1 MNTTAHPPL
10 ANGRSRSVWP
20 QLAAPRRWQSV
31 DVISDLHLHAGDMP
45 TFSAWQNYM
54 ATTPADA
61 VFILGDLFE
70 VWVGDDVLEAPSGR
84 SLGFE
89 ARCQQVLASA
99 AQRLSLFFMHGN
111 RDFLLGDGY
120 AHGACMTLLS
130 DPTVLTFDAQG
141 WLLTHGDALC
151 LADADYQ
158 QFRATVRTAAW
169 RGEFLARPLTER
181 HRIARSLRTQSE
193 SIKAAGAPVA
203 EIDRASACD
212 WLRAAGAGN
221 LVHGHTHRPDDEQ
234 INDALADASAPLH
247 RWALSDW
254 DANARPPRLQVLRLS
269 LAQQPQRIT
278 LPSGF

>member
-1 MNTTAHPPL
+1 MPPL
-10 ANGRSRSVWP
+10 V
-20 QLAAPRRWQSV
+20 LAQAPSHELV
-31 DVISDLHLHAGDMP
+31 LAPGVECVYFISDLHLQASEPG
-45 TFSAWQNYM
+45 TFDAWAAYMQN
-54 ATTPADA
+54 TPCQALC
-61 VFILGDLFE
+61 VLGDLFE
-70 VWVGDDVLEAPSGR
+70 VWVGDDVLAAPSGR

-89 ARCQQVLASA
+89 AHCQQVLASA
-99 AQRLSLFFMHGN
+99 AQRLSLYFMHGN

-169 RGEFLARPLTER
+169 RDEFLARPLTER

-234 INDALADASAPLH
+234 LNDALADTSAPLH

-269 LAQQPQRIT
+269 VAQQPRRIT